1 MRATLNIG
9 LARDGQSDLSPAE
22 AFEALQKRFEVG
34 EYRVAQS
41 GTELTLIAE
50 VKFGDG
56 AIAWDEARLQLYYLS
71 VGLSQDCIAILRA
84 DGIGKLVGPRADAWG
99 EFNPEYFLPL

>member
-41 GTELTLIAE
+41 GTELTLVAQVQWE
-50 VKFGDG
+50 AGKH
-56 AIAWDEARLQLYYLS
+56 WDVYYLS
-71 VGLSQDCIAILRA
+71 QELSQDCIAIQLEGG
-84 DGIGKLVGPRADAWG
+84 DGKLVGPRAAAWG
-99 EFNPEYFLPL
+99 EFNPEYFLPLEA